1 MKCVACGAQIKDCD
15 SKFCDNC
22 GAKKINRE
30 EESGAMADIDK
41 NSNDYS
47 NSKEYG
53 SDKNR
58 SKSLIV
64 FIIVVLILIIAS
76 AAGLVYYL
84 KSHAL

>member
-1 MKCVACGAQIKDCD
+1 
-15 SKFCDNC
+15 
-22 GAKKINRE
+22 
-30 EESGAMADIDK
+30 MADIDK